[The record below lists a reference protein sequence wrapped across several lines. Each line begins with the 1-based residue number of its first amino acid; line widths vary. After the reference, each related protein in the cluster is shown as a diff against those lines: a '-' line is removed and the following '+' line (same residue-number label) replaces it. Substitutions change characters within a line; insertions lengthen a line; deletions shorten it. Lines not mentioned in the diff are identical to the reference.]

1 MTSEAWQNVLSV
13 IGGQYKERWPDEES
27 RIIFLS
33 TVFTYPERLTA
44 LTFLYGNLRDVD
56 LVYSALL
63 ATPADRRR
71 GARPGPRAPLPRRPS
86 ERQIRPQVLLFR
98 RARRGLALP
107 WRRGQHAPLAAQ
119 PVRAR
124 SACLGRRVH
133 AHMARGGAVAYARRA
148 ARVPGSVDPG
158 SAGPRS
164 VVQ

>member
-63 ATPADRRR
+63 APPADRRR
-71 GARPGPRAPLPRRPS
+71 GARP
-86 ERQIRPQVLLFR
+86 
-98 RARRGLALP
+98 ARTTRTASSP
-107 WRRGQHAPLAAQ
+107 T
-119 PVRAR
+119 
-124 SACLGRRVH
+124 
-133 AHMARGGAVAYARRA
+133 
-148 ARVPGSVDPG
+148 
-158 SAGPRS
+158 
-164 VVQ
+164 